1 VVPFEILEHPAD
13 IGFRAFGRTLP
24 EVFENAALAMLS
36 IRADVDDVEPRHEF
50 PIAATGADFE
60 SLLVNF
66 LSEALYLVDGTQT
79 AFRRVRV
86 DSLSETAIAATGLG
100 EPHEHARHHVKLI
113 VKAVTWHQLR
123 IEKTAEGYSAQ
134 VYLDI

>member
-24 EVFENAALAMLS
+24 ELFENSALAMLS
-36 IRADVDDVEPRHEF
+36 IRAEVDDVEPRHEV
-50 PIAATGADFE
+50 PIAATGADLE

-66 LSEALYLVDGTQT
+66 LSEVLYLVDGTQT
-79 AFRRVRV
+79 AFCGVRV
-86 DSLSETAIAATGLG
+86 DSLSETAIVATGLG
-100 EPHEHARHHVKLI
+100 EPHDRARHRVKLI
-113 VKAVTWHQLR
+113 VKAVTWHQLH
-123 IEKTAEGYSAQ
+123 IEQSAEGCSAQ

>member
-1 VVPFEILEHPAD
+1 MIPFEILDHPAD

-24 EVFENAALAMLS
+24 ELFENAALAMLS
-36 IRADVDDVEPRHEF
+36 IRAEVEDAEPRQESL
-50 PIAATGADFE
+50 IAATGADFE

-66 LSEALYLVDGTQT
+66 LSEVLYLVDGERI
-79 AFRRVRV
+79 AFHRIRV
-86 DSLSETAIAATGLG
+86 DSLSETSIAAVGLG
-100 EPHEHARHHVKLI
+100 EPHNPARHRVKLI

-123 IEKTAEGYSAQ
+123 IEQTAGGWSAQ

>member
-1 VVPFEILEHPAD
+1 VIPFEILDHPAD

-24 EVFENAALAMLS
+24 ELFENAALAMLS
-36 IRADVDDVEPRHEF
+36 IRAEVEDIEPRQEF

-66 LSEALYLVDGTQT
+66 LSEVLYLVDGERI
-79 AFRRVRV
+79 AFRRIRV
-86 DSLSETAIAATGLG
+86 DSLSETSIAAAGLG
-100 EPHEHARHHVKLI
+100 EPHDPARHRVKLI

-123 IEKTAEGYSAQ
+123 IEETTGGWSAQ

>member
-13 IGFRAFGRTLP
+13 IGFLAFGRTLP
-24 EVFENAALAMLS
+24 ELFENAAFAMLS
-36 IRADVDDVEPRHEF
+36 IRAEVDDVEPRQQF
-50 PIAATGADFE
+50 PIAAAGADFE
-60 SLLVNF
+60 SLLVSF
-66 LSEALYLVDGTQT
+66 LSEVLYLVDGTQA

-86 DSLSETAIAATGLG
+86 DALSEIAIAATGLG
-100 EPHEHARHHVKLI
+100 EPGDRSRHRVKLI

-123 IEKTAEGYSAQ
+123 IEQIADGWSAR